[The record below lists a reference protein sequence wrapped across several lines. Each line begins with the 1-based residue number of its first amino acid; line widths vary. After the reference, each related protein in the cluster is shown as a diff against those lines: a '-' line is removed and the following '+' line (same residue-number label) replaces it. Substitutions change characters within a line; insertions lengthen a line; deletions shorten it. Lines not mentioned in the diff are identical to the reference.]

1 MKPYVVCGLIILAVI
16 IAGIYKYSEFKIY
29 EQAYNHPA
37 IKLIEVTKTIVKHDT
52 VTHEKIVIQKDGT
65 QTIDRTITDKTQEQ
79 SDTSKKEESKPILPN
94 IAYKW
99 FNAYGDYNILNKEYS
114 FGAGVNLLDFS
125 IGLAVSISPT
135 PAPKAYVLFRF

>member
-1 MKPYVVCGLIILAVI
+1 MT
-16 IAGIYKYSEFKIY
+16 E
-29 EQAYNHPA
+29 EDA
-37 IKLIEVTKTIVKHDT
+37 ID
-52 VTHEKIVIQKDGT
+52 EKETESK
-65 QTIDRTITDKTQEQ
+65 EEEE
-79 SDTSKKEESKPILPN
+79 KKEESKPILPN